1 MKNDYLTPFI
11 RLGGN
16 SEEVINY
23 YLKVFPDSELIDLV
37 EYSEDT
43 DYTEKGKV
51 QNAQLRLG
59 NSTVMFMDMKK
70 EIAPMSS
77 WAISLF
83 LNFETEEEFD
93 RVFKGLADLGQVMFG
108 PMPAAEIRKVAM
120 VTDKF
125 AITWELNWK

>member
-1 MKNDYLTPFI
+1 MKNDFLTPLI

-16 SEEVINY
+16 SEEAINY
-23 YLKVFPDSELIDLV
+23 YLKVFPNSELIKL
-37 EYSEDT
+37 EKFTENT
-43 DYTEKGKV
+43 EYTEKDKV
-51 QNAQLRLG
+51 QNAHLRLE

-93 RVFKGLADLGQVMFG
+93 LVFKGLAEFGQVMYG
-108 PMPAAEIRKVAM
+108 PMPAAGIKKVAM

-125 AITWELNWK
+125 DITWELNWK